1 MTYLAFVLDDAS
13 RAHLLQAVPPK
24 FEKVI
29 AHHVTIIFP
38 HNKPAEQLM
47 RAAFADMMSKE
58 MEAEVVRHCIG
69 EHIEAVGISFN
80 GTTMRPLGGYYHVTV
95 SLEPPAKPVDSNKL
109 FADDAP
115 VGTVSSLA
123 IKPFRLTG
131 SLQLV
136 D

>member
-1 MTYLAFVLDDAS
+1 MTYLAFVLDDSA
-13 RAHLLQAVPPK
+13 RDRLLSAAQPV

-38 HNKPAEQLM
+38 NNKPAEELM
-47 RAAFADMMSKE
+47 RAAFKDMLGKE
-58 MEAEVVRHCIG
+58 IEVEVDRHFIG
-69 EHIEAVGISFN
+69 EDALVQAVGVKVN
-80 GTTMRPLGGYYHVTV
+80 GSAVRPLGGYYHVTI
-95 SLEPPAKPVDSNKL
+95 SLDSPAKPVDSNKL
-109 FADDAP
+109 FDGRTAN
-115 VGTVSSLA
+115 VSSLP